1 MLTLKNKTV
10 ISCQPVVDR
19 RGGRR
24 HGEERTG
31 RTRSGRGGRQL
42 LGVLEMKKWV
52 VGGVGD
58 EKVGVE
64 DVAEKMFG
72 ELGDTWPR

>member
-1 MLTLKNKTV
+1 M
-10 ISCQPVVDR
+10 
-19 RGGRR
+19 RGVGD
-24 HGEERTG
+24 EKV
-31 RTRSGRGGRQL
+31 GG
-42 LGVLEMKKWV
+42 GGDEK

-64 DVAEKMFG
+64 DVDEKMFE

>member
-1 MLTLKNKTV
+1 M
-10 ISCQPVVDR
+10 
-19 RGGRR
+19 G
-24 HGEERTG
+24 
-31 RTRSGRGGRQL
+31 
-42 LGVLEMKKWV
+42 